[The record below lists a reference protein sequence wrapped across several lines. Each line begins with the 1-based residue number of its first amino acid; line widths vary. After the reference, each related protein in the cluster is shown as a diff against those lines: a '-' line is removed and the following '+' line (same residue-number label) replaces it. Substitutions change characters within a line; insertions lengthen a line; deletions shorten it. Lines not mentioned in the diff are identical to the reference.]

1 MNTIARRAY
10 NLCRSPPL
18 LPVQGVKSVSG
29 EHQIQQCRGI
39 RVRVHNGNLE
49 QALRFM
55 QRKMQSSGIERQIK
69 NLQTHHVKN
78 SEKRVLARKKLQRRI
93 QSQELAHRIKKS
105 LVDCCRGSLG
115 FAITRSTMC
124 RNIYPWDS
132 ALEHTL
138 FCSAIPDTH
147 LSPYYTETRAKIICC
162 THDWHGSC
170 KQYIKKSVMVEFS
183 LASARSRWYLSKKP
197 SGQCGQAK
205 VCSVVLYLCCVVVL

>member
-93 QSQELAHRIKKS
+93 QSQELAHRIK
-105 LVDCCRGSLG
+105 V
-115 FAITRSTMC
+115 I
-124 RNIYPWDS
+124 
-132 ALEHTL
+132 
-138 FCSAIPDTH
+138 
-147 LSPYYTETRAKIICC
+147 
-162 THDWHGSC
+162 
-170 KQYIKKSVMVEFS
+170 
-183 LASARSRWYLSKKP
+183 LADKA
-197 SGQCGQAK
+197 
-205 VCSVVLYLCCVVVL
+205 

>member
-10 NLCRSPPL
+10 NLCRSPL

-49 QALRFM
+49 QALKFM

-93 QSQELAHRIKKS
+93 QSQELAHRIKVILADKASKAAVTIDVWSHLILFLSWNNSHLLLSSMKLVVMDGYSHLIFKDAIGPEKNKLLCDASS
-105 LVDCCRGSLG
+105 LLWL
-115 FAITRSTMC
+115 T
-124 RNIYPWDS
+124 
-132 ALEHTL
+132 
-138 FCSAIPDTH
+138 
-147 LSPYYTETRAKIICC
+147 
-162 THDWHGSC
+162 
-170 KQYIKKSVMVEFS
+170 FS
-183 LASARSRWYLSKKP
+183 GWLPEEVS
-197 SGQCGQAK
+197 
-205 VCSVVLYLCCVVVL
+205 

>member
-10 NLCRSPPL
+10 NLCRSPL

-49 QALRFM
+49 QALKFM

-93 QSQELAHRIKKS
+93 QSQELAHRIKVILADKAS
-105 LVDCCRGSLG
+105 WINSHLPLSSMKLVVTDYYSHLII
-115 FAITRSTMC
+115 FKDAIGPEKRTWAC
-124 RNIYPWDS
+124 K
-132 ALEHTL
+132 
-138 FCSAIPDTH
+138 
-147 LSPYYTETRAKIICC
+147 KIFEVPFLVQ
-162 THDWHGSC
+162 DG
-170 KQYIKKSVMVEFS
+170 
-183 LASARSRWYLSKKP
+183 L
-197 SGQCGQAK
+197 
-205 VCSVVLYLCCVVVL
+205 

>member
-49 QALRFM
+49 QALKFM

-93 QSQELAHRIKKS
+93 QSQELAHRIKS
-105 LVDCCRGSLG
+105 IHS
-115 FAITRSTMC
+115 FA
-124 RNIYPWDS
+124 
-132 ALEHTL
+132 
-138 FCSAIPDTH
+138 SAIPDTH
-147 LSPYYTETRAKIICC
+147 ISPYYTETRAKIVCC
-162 THDWHGSC
+162 THDWDGSC

-205 VCSVVLYLCCVVVL
+205 GLVRKSLKYPSWCRMDFCNASLLSNVVLFALLNVR

>member
-93 QSQELAHRIKKS
+93 QSQELAHRIKVILADKA
-105 LVDCCRGSLG
+105 RGL
-115 FAITRSTMC
+115 
-124 RNIYPWDS
+124 
-132 ALEHTL
+132 
-138 FCSAIPDTH
+138 
-147 LSPYYTETRAKIICC
+147 
-162 THDWHGSC
+162 
-170 KQYIKKSVMVEFS
+170 
-183 LASARSRWYLSKKP
+183 
-197 SGQCGQAK
+197 
-205 VCSVVLYLCCVVVL
+205 